1 MLASDLLRRI
11 SALSAFVPVGDEV
24 LPCGLKE
31 REAIDLMYRDL
42 GPEDFDMLSKLDEN
56 VPKRDTVRAE
66 DLCGK
71 LPVAKV
77 PKGAECGVC
86 LAALKKTAIRLPCA
100 HVFHQKCISKW
111 LTECKNSCPICATCF
126 AVTAETSASKG
137 SN

>member
-77 PKGAECGVC
+77 PK
-86 LAALKKTAIRLPCA
+86 A